1 MRIDKSAFNEV
12 YRPYVRESRRY
23 QIFFGGSSS
32 GKSAF
37 LASRCVLDALWGRN
51 VLIVRKVAR
60 TLRPSCWNEV
70 LKAMGRLRVRK
81 YFDVSQSEMLITA
94 KQSGGQLIFAGLD
107 DVEKIKSITP
117 AHGVLTDVWMEEA
130 TECRYSDYKQLDK
143 RLRGV
148 SVHAKRMT
156 FSFNPI
162 ARTHWLYEEFF
173 SGWQD
178 GAEAFPPPARCGRT
192 VPGRS
197 YFSDNLC
204 ILKTTYRDNRFLTYD
219 DRKALENEQDP
230 YYYDVYTRG
239 AWGVSGDVVFRSWRA
254 EDLSQT
260 AARFPDKRY
269 GLDFGFA
276 KDPAACIRCAVS
288 EGSRTVYIFAELLE
302 RGLTTWEL
310 AERLKRFAGD
320 ETVTCDSAEPRSIAE
335 LRRLGIHARPARK
348 GPDSVLHGL
357 QWLRGYQIVV
367 DPSCRNMIR
376 ELSQYRWKEDS
387 QRLGRPVPE
396 GEDHLIDALRYALE
410 DEQLARRAA
419 LGRKGGLIR

>member
-148 SVHAKRMT
+148 SVHTKRMT

-162 ARTHWLYEEFF
+162 ARTHWLYGEFF

-178 GAEAFPPPARCGRT
+178 GAEAFPPPAGILIFRHWIP
-192 VPGRS
+192 VFSSRS
-197 YFSDNLC
+197 PISSMSSSRSSSDIPSKPLTIWKLSTTASSFFAAAAFAMIFLL
-204 ILKTTYRDNRFLTYD
+204 ILHPRNR
-219 DRKALENEQDP
+219 
-230 YYYDVYTRG
+230 
-239 AWGVSGDVVFRSWRA
+239 S
-254 EDLSQT
+254 
-260 AARFPDKRY
+260 
-269 GLDFGFA
+269 
-276 KDPAACIRCAVS
+276 
-288 EGSRTVYIFAELLE
+288 
-302 RGLTTWEL
+302 
-310 AERLKRFAGD
+310 
-320 ETVTCDSAEPRSIAE
+320 
-335 LRRLGIHARPARK
+335 
-348 GPDSVLHGL
+348 
-357 QWLRGYQIVV
+357 
-367 DPSCRNMIR
+367 
-376 ELSQYRWKEDS
+376 
-387 QRLGRPVPE
+387 
-396 GEDHLIDALRYALE
+396 
-410 DEQLARRAA
+410 
-419 LGRKGGLIR
+419 